1 VLPRPLL
8 AATIVLAAALAQ
20 VPAALA
26 GVNAW
31 SAGRA
36 IGGDPTIVAI
46 QGQRAFLGAR
56 NGGEGGGLLGST
68 DGGATWHRLTSF
80 GYRDVT
86 GIAIDPAAGQPVYA
100 TTFEGVFRSLD
111 RGATW
116 AEIDGAALTL
126 PQSRMKAGPQHRLPR
141 SEPALAILRV
151 IANMQ
156 HEPGSLI
163 FPGMTQRMPL
173 SAMSLTAVLRRMG
186 RGDLTAHGSRSTFHD
201 WAVEATASRIMFS
214 SKRWHMRSA
223 LQWRPPIAAAIC
235 SPSGLS

>member
-1 VLPRPLL
+1 MRGRIEAVLDFARVQGWRQDDGRINPAAWKGNL
-8 AATIVLAAALAQ
+8 ALTLPAKTRVHAVKHRAALDWRDLPAFMAQ
-20 VPAALA
+20 LGGQDRISARALQFAILTAARSA
-26 GVNAW
+26 GV
-31 SAGRA
+31 
-36 IGGDPTIVAI
+36 
-46 QGQRAFLGAR
+46 
-56 NGGEGGGLLGST
+56 
-68 DGGATWHRLTSF
+68 
-80 GYRDVT
+80 
-86 GIAIDPAAGQPVYA
+86 
-100 TTFEGVFRSLD
+100 